1 MELVLD
7 GVSKTYGAQV
17 ALDAISF
24 AVHPGEIVALVGPN
38 GSGKSTL
45 IKAIAT
51 IHATTGGTIAIDG
64 RDVRSI
70 DPIDLAMLL
79 GYVPQGFSY
88 TLYST
93 VFETVLMGR
102 RRYIKWSVSDEEL
115 SRVQRAL
122 ETLEMG
128 QHDRLVNE

>member
-1 MELVLD
+1 MDLVIDQVSKNYGEQWVLD
-7 GVSKTYGAQV
+7 NVSFTMG
-17 ALDAISF
+17 D
-24 AVHPGEIVALVGPN
+24 GEIVALVGPN

-45 IKAIAT
+45 IKTIAT
-51 IHATTGGTIAIDG
+51 ILEPTAGTITLDG
-64 RDVRSI
+64 NDVRRI
-70 DPIDLAMLL
+70 DPVDLAKVL

-102 RRYIKWSVSDEEL
+102 RRYIRWSVSDEEL

-122 ETLEMG
+122 DALEMG
-128 QHDRLVNE
+128 GTQENS